1 MRRANSPRQSG
12 SLAERAASP
21 SLPVLSSA
29 GRVWLSF
36 ERGISPTR
44 IAGASSISGSSAENT
59 ESQKSQTQT
68 LDASAAPHCKQ
79 VFVTGR
85 FALRTLPLRG
95 GGNRLRISPAET
107 QKDK

>member
-1 MRRANSPRQSG
+1 SG

-21 SLPVLSSA
+21 GLPGLSS
-29 GRVWLSF
+29 VWLSF
-36 ERGISPTR
+36 ERRISPAR
-44 IAGASSISGSSAENT
+44 IAGASSISGSSEENT
-59 ESQKSQTQT
+59 ESQKSQTRA
-68 LDASAAPHCKQ
+68 LDASTAPHCKQ